1 MNGSRDE
8 EGTAMVA
15 GKGAGVGFRSNMG
28 YLSAHLVHAASQ

>member
-15 GKGAGVGFRSNMG
+15 GKGAAGRVEG
-28 YLSAHLVHAASQ
+28 LVSEATWDS